1 MSVRMANTPMYKIK
15 LTFHHSRNYGRYIVP
30 IRRQLGAKPQGIH
43 IHIFHK
49 CIFIEWEKVYQ

>member
-1 MSVRMANTPMYKIK
+1 MANTPVYKIK
-15 LTFHHSRNYGRYIVP
+15 LTFYHSRSYGRYIVP